1 MRFLSKVIVFLLISL
16 VYVSALSAQKLK
28 ARYAKVPLGEETYI
42 YIDERTPDYIVKKA
56 LSKRIDIA
64 FFLKGS
70 NAEWIA
76 DKIPLF
82 KNSSPIVFVN
92 GNLSELER
100 GYLNQLAKI
109 TGFRMKIYCFGNKCT
124 SNVKWKHP
132 LIKNYGK
139 IYWKKIKKENHL
151 YFEKKGKTEKAQTA
165 SVTDRK
171 DFLKTPVVNGCIYFK
186 KHKMAFL
193 SLDSQTDKNFY
204 KNADFMII
212 YSDNEKKLNEFIEKN
227 F

>member
-1 MRFLSKVIVFLLISL
+1 MRFLSKVIVFLLVSL
-16 VYVSALSAQKLK
+16 VCGSALSAQKLK

-92 GNLSELER
+92 GDLSKLER
-100 GYLNQLAKI
+100 GYLDQLAKI
-109 TGFRMKIYCFGNKCT
+109 TGFRMKIYCFGNKCRDNT
-124 SNVKWKHP
+124 NWKHS

-139 IYWKKIKKENHL
+139 IYRKKIKKEDHL
-151 YFEKKGKTEKAQTA
+151 YFEKKGKTGKAKIA

-186 KHKMAFL
+186 KHRMAFL
-193 SLDSQTDKNFY
+193 SLDSKTDKNFY

-212 YSDNEKKLNEFIEKN
+212 YSNDEKKLNEFVEKN

>member
-1 MRFLSKVIVFLLISL
+1 MRSLSKVIVFLMISL
-16 VYVSALSAQKLK
+16 LSITALSAQKLK

-82 KNSSPIVFVN
+82 KNSSPIVFVD
-92 GNLSELER
+92 GNLSKLER

-109 TGFRMKIYCFGNKCT
+109 TGFRMKIYCFGDSCT
-124 SNVKWKHP
+124 NNVNWKHS
-132 LIKNYGK
+132 LIKNYGT
-139 IYWKKIKKENHL
+139 IYWKKEKKGNQL
-151 YFEKKGKTEKAQTA
+151 YFKKKGKTEKAQTA
-165 SVTDRK
+165 SITDRN
-171 DFLKTPVVNGCIYFK
+171 DFIKTPVVNGCVYFK
-186 KHKMAFL
+186 KYKMAFL
-193 SLDSQTDKNFY
+193 SLDSKTDENFY

-212 YSDNEKKLNEFIEKN
+212 YSDDEKKLNEFVEKN